1 MAPEDLASEA
11 DDASEAPVPAIIEV
25 DPPERVHSVAS
36 GAATLMTWEYGS
48 TRAGLAS
55 LYERAK
61 SNQWNGRTDLPWET
75 EVDQESVVRANADRV
90 GGLALDLDVT
100 GTPAERWGDPEW
112 LRFGVE
118 SQNWTMSQFLHGEQG
133 ALVCAAKIVESVP
146 WIDAKYYA
154 ATQVMDEARHVEV
167 FSRYLDTK
175 LSGRYPVNAQLQML
189 LDDVIADSRWDLTY
203 LGMQV
208 MLEGLGLAAFALIQ
222 EQTTEPLLRRLLD
235 YVIADEARH
244 MAFGVISLRDVYADL
259 SEPEIRDRQ
268 EFAFESVLGIRDRIL
283 QQEVWERMGVPARV
297 AVPLVRQSPEH
308 HALNAKLFARIV
320 PACSTIGLL
329 DAGDGWLRRRFDEL
343 GVLQYERPNDEMAAT
358 SGACGP

>member
-1 MAPEDLASEA
+1 MARTDLTDES
-11 DDASEAPVPAIIEV
+11 DAVAARALAITGAGPDEK
-25 DPPERVHSVAS
+25 VHSVTS
-36 GAATLMTWEYGS
+36 GAAAVLTWEYDS
-48 TRAGLAS
+48 TRAGLAR
-55 LYERAK
+55 LYDRAK

-75 EVDQESVVRANADRV
+75 EVDQEAVVRANADLV

-100 GTPAERWGDPEW
+100 STPAERWGDREW
-112 LRFGVE
+112 LQFGIE

-222 EQTTEPLLRRLLD
+222 ESTTEPLLRRLLD
-235 YVIADEARH
+235 HVIADEARH
-244 MAFGVISLRDVYADL
+244 MAFGVISLRDVYGEL
-259 SEPEIRDRQ
+259 SETEIRDRQ
-268 EFAFESVLGIRDRIL
+268 EFAFEAVLAIRDRIL

-297 AVPLVRQSPEH
+297 AVPLMRQSPEH
-308 HALNAKLFARIV
+308 QALNAKLFAKIV

-343 GVLQYERPNDEMAAT
+343 GVLRYERPSDET
-358 SGACGP
+358 NLHV

>member
-1 MAPEDLASEA
+1 MGRTD
-11 DDASEAPVPAIIEV
+11 PAGKAGDTFMDRVHSITKANP
-25 DPPERVHSVAS
+25 DERVHSVTS
-36 GAATLMTWEYGS
+36 GATTSLTWEYGS
-48 TRAGLAS
+48 TRAGLAK

-61 SNQWNGRTDLPWET
+61 SHQWNGRTDLPWEI
-75 EVDQESVVRANADRV
+75 EVDQVAVVRANADRL
-90 GGLALDLDVT
+90 GGLALDVDLT
-100 GTPAERWGDPEW
+100 GTPAERWGDREW
-112 LRFGVE
+112 LQFGIE
-118 SQNWTMSQFLHGEQG
+118 SQNWTISQFLHGEQG

-167 FSRYLDTK
+167 FARYLDTK
-175 LSGRYPVNAQLQML
+175 LSGGYPVNAHLQVL

-208 MLEGLGLAAFALIQ
+208 MLEGLALAAFAFIQ
-222 EQTTEPLLRRLLD
+222 EFTTEPLLRRLLD
-235 YVIADEARH
+235 YVVADEARH
-244 MAFGVISLRDVYADL
+244 MAFGVLSLRDVYEQL

-308 HALNAKLFARIV
+308 HALNAKLFAKIV

-329 DAGDGWLRRRFDEL
+329 DAGDGWLRRRFGEL
-343 GVLQYERPNDEMAAT
+343 GVLQYERPNGEVAPH
-358 SGACGP
+358 G